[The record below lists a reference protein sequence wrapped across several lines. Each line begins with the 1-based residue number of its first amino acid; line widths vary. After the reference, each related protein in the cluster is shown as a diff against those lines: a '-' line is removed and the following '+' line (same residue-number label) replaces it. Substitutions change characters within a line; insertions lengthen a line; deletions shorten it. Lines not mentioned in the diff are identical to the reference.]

1 MKKTFTLLA
10 VSLFSICANAQ
21 WDTLNTQTSTDFKS
35 IGFTDDWNGVAVG
48 ENPATGEGAAFFTVT
63 AGATWVAAT
72 MASNSLP
79 INDVAF
85 FPPFSLGYAVGDSG
99 QIFICNTNVMTIS
112 APSQL
117 GTENLNCVVFANDS
131 VAYTGGDNG
140 ALYRTSNYGA
150 SWDTLNT
157 QTTQPIRDIYFTNAL
172 LGWIVCDGGYI
183 GNTIDGGQ
191 TWTPQQQPY
200 LGFLQG
206 KGIAFA
212 GTNAYVVGN
221 SGDMI
226 NSTDAGLTWNAFT
239 PVTSENLN
247 CIRFSNALAGVMC
260 GANGTIYRT
269 YVGGSNWANES
280 MSYVTEKLN
289 KVCFSS
295 DSVAYIC
302 GEDGRILK
310 SNIDISSVQPDVNF
324 AMQASAYP
332 NPFESELHIML
343 SLEKTSPVQI
353 SVMDLSGRIVL
364 QENFGELNQGENII
378 TPSGIPSLNTG
389 MYMMRI
395 VTSYGS
401 IALPVVRQ

>member
-1 MKKTFTLLA
+1 MKKIFTLIA

-35 IGFTDDWNGVAVG
+35 IAFSNDNNGVAVG
-48 ENPATGEGAAFFTVT
+48 YDATALEGRIYHTMNGGQSWVLAHT
-63 AGATWVAAT
+63 GA
-72 MASNSLP
+72 SSK
-79 INDVAF
+79 NDVC
-85 FPPFSLGYAVGDSG
+85 FS
-99 QIFICNTNVMTIS
+99 S
-112 APSQL
+112 AMH
-117 GTENLNCVVFANDS
+117 GWVV
-131 VAYTGGDNG
+131 GDNG
-140 ALYRTSNYGA
+140 VIKQSTNGGSFWSYSTLGTKDFFAVFFLTDTTGFIGGEDGTLFRTSDGGA
-150 SWDTLNT
+150 TWDTLNT
-157 QTTQPIRDIYFTNAL
+157 QTTQSIRDIYFSNTL

-183 GNTIDGGQ
+183 GYTIDGGQ

-200 LGFLQG
+200 LGFLQS

-239 PVTSENLN
+239 PLTDKNLS
-247 CIRFSNALAGVMC
+247 CIRFGNSLAGIIC
-260 GANGTIYRT
+260 GDSGVIYRT
-269 YVGGSNWANES
+269 YVGGSNWASER

-302 GEDGRILK
+302 GDNGRILK
-310 SNIDISSVQPDVNF
+310 SNIDISSVQPNVNF
-324 AMQASAYP
+324 AMHASAYP
-332 NPFESELHIML
+332 NPFESELHIVL
-343 SLEKTSPVQI
+343 NLEKASAVQI

-364 QENFGELNQGENII
+364 TENFGEINQGENTI
-378 TPSGIPSLNTG
+378 TPAGISSLTSG

-401 IALPVVRQ
+401 VALPVVRQ